1 MLRQIVL
8 NLNLEKPFRNLKKL
22 VHACVVINAKAKTLP
37 GAGADWI
44 KVIYPFNKLKI
55 FSQFAQIFEMGPAA
69 GAALDH
75 YDH

>member
-8 NLNLEKPFRNLKKL
+8 NLNLAEIWRN
-22 VHACVVINAKAKTLP
+22 ACVVINAKAKTLP